1 VIAMSD
7 AISLNAEA
15 IGPNSKT
22 VSEVRSL
29 RQKKHIIERGLFLI
43 EGKKS
48 VYETLCD
55 KEFSRHVR
63 YVVVGESIKLKF
75 LEKISFINLNKYVK
89 IYSVSD
95 DLFNKISGD
104 ETPEGV
110 LCAAAIPQR
119 DCAGILSEPDK
130 RLFIVLDSIN
140 DPGNLGTIM
149 RLADNFGVSAVLLGK
164 NSVFEYSPKVIKSSM
179 GSFKNIAAARMDE
192 KIYASVLDEVKKE
205 SAAVVCSDIKAEIP
219 VSEAASNIK
228 KRGLKKIFVIGG
240 SESHGVIS
248 EEIKSLAG
256 SAANL
261 YRVKIK
267 NYGKNESLN
276 LSVAMGIFCYEMA
289 AALYE

>member
-1 VIAMSD
+1 MMVINEPL
-7 AISLNAEA
+7 SLKVEA

-22 VSEVRSL
+22 VSEIRAL
-29 RQKKHIIERGLFLI
+29 RQKKHIIERGVFLI

-55 KEFSRHVR
+55 EGFSLNVR
-63 YVVVGESIKLKF
+63 YVVVSESIKMKF

-110 LCAAAIPQR
+110 LCAAAVPQR
-119 DCAGILSEPDK
+119 DCAGILSDPAN
-130 RLFIVLDSIN
+130 RVFIVLDSIN

-179 GSFKNIAAARMDE
+179 GSFKNIVTARMDE
-192 KIYASVLDEVKKE
+192 KIYASVLNEVKKE
-205 SAAVVCSDIKAEIP
+205 SSAVVCSDIKAEIA
-219 VSEAASNIK
+219 VSEAASDIK
-228 KRGLKKIFVIGG
+228 MRGFKKIFIIGG

-248 EEIKSLAG
+248 EEIKAVAG
-256 SAANL
+256 SAACL

-276 LSVAMGIFCYEMA
+276 LSVAMGIFCYEIVG
-289 AALYE
+289 ALYD